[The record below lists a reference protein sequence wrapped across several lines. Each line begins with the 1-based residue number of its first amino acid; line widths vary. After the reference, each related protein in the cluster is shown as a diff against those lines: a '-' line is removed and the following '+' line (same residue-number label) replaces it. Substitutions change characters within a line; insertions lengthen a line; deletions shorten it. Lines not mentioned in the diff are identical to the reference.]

1 MWEQIESALHASLA
15 RVLTK
20 VATLLPAVL
29 SLVLAVLVC
38 ALLGLFL
45 AYILR
50 KILVAVHFDERVK
63 ANSPAGLLHW
73 SPMQV
78 PSLMLSRLVFWFGIF
93 IGLVLGIAAFGAAY
107 SPSEQTATEVYP
119 YLTRIVTAI
128 LLLLVGTVIARF
140 LARSV
145 LIGAVNMN
153 LQYARLLS
161 QGIKWLVLVLTVA
174 MALDHV
180 GIAGAIVELAFG
192 ILFGGIVLA
201 LSLAIGLG
209 SKEIVSRSL
218 EHDGSKHTT
227 EETATSPVSHF

>member
-161 QGIKWLVLVLTVA
+161 AGVKWMIVVLALA
-174 MALDHV
+174 MALEHLQIGGSIV
-180 GIAGAIVELAFG
+180 FIAFA

-201 LSLAIGLG
+201 LALAVGLG
-209 SKEIVSRSL
+209 SKELVTRSL
-218 EHDGSKHTT
+218 ER
-227 EETATSPVSHF
+227 ETAKRPPEVEEPFRHL